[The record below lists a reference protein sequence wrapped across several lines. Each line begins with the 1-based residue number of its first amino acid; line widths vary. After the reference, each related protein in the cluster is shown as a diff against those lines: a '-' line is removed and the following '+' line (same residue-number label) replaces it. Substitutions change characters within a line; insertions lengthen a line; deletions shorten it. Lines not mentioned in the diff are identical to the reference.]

1 MFCKHVLEFGS
12 KLLRYLSF
20 SGVHVRTGAG
30 HYISELFTMPWGM
43 LRLLLLVVNRSCP
56 CDLIHRSPRRCL
68 RLARGPGYINY
79 PDRYACRAQTNILA
93 MESPSREVFRPRST
107 RKFDAPRG
115 VHSRAVTISH
125 PAVITSSLTKIVRDD
140 HGRAPGF
147 HRDFSAQS

>member
-56 CDLIHRSPRRCL
+56 CDLIRRSPRRCL
-68 RLARGPGYINY
+68 RLARGPGYIHY
-79 PDRYACRAQTNILA
+79 PDRYACWAQTNILA
-93 MESPSREVFRPRST
+93 MEILLGKSSGLDPRGSLTPPGVSIAAPSPSHIQPLSLPR
-107 RKFDAPRG
+107 
-115 VHSRAVTISH
+115 
-125 PAVITSSLTKIVRDD
+125 
-140 HGRAPGF
+140 
-147 HRDFSAQS
+147 